1 MRWQRTARLAI
12 AAFVIVFAGIVFV
25 AMRRTPPV
33 KVAPIT
39 EKVDGAVL
47 QTSGRSDTKR
57 VDKTGKLLFAVTSM
71 GQRLYPDGR
80 SVLVHVTL
88 TLPDRDRDGRTITIV
103 SDEAE
108 TRAPADGSS
117 ELSTANLKGN
127 VRLTT
132 SDG

>member
-71 GQRLYPDGR
+71 GQRLYPYGR
-80 SVLVHVTL
+80 SALVRVALALSDLARDVLWNTL
-88 TLPDRDRDGRTITIV
+88 
-103 SDEAE
+103 
-108 TRAPADGSS
+108 
-117 ELSTANLKGN
+117 LS
-127 VRLTT
+127 
-132 SDG
+132 

>member
-33 KVAPIT
+33 KVAPVT
-39 EKVDGAVL
+39 GKVDGKAVF

-80 SVLVHVTL
+80 SVLVQVTL
-88 TLPDRDRDGRTITIV
+88 TLPDRDGRTITIV

-108 TRAPADGSS
+108 TLAPAD
-117 ELSTANLKGN
+117 
-127 VRLTT
+127 
-132 SDG
+132 